1 MKYLLPFALLL
12 FFACKDK
19 PQQAAEL
26 TAEDLALPEGFSGF
40 YTRFHLDSAYQ
51 MEHIV
56 FPLQGIPDNADEA
69 AINAGDHKWEKE
81 TWSLMKPV
89 DYQMSEYERQFI
101 PLTDEMVMERVLH
114 KNGQYG
120 MVRRFAVIGDEWNLI
135 YYAGLNRI
143 AK

>member
-1 MKYLLPFALLL
+1 
-12 FFACKDK
+12 
-19 PQQAAEL
+19 
-26 TAEDLALPEGFSGF
+26 
-40 YTRFHLDSAYQ
+40 

-69 AINAGDHKWEKE
+69 TINAGDHKWEKE